1 MPAQERLDGGPL
13 DADAAAVDQ
22 PHLGEPSGLSGIE
35 ILGDDG
41 GHVARGEGVK
51 VQRILDR
58 DADGLVLAGYS
69 RGPSSTWSF
78 QWSNVR
84 RSSPESLHC
93 QKVAARSKN
102 GTSTRVTLSARA
114 VSATFSATICR
125 TNGIGMRPRR

>member
-1 MPAQERLDGGPL
+1 MPGEDGLHDLPL
-13 DADAAAVDQ
+13 DADAATVDQ
-22 PHLGEPSGLSGIE
+22 PHLDEPLGPSGFE
-35 ILGDDG
+35 ILRDDG

-102 GTSTRVTLSARA
+102 PTSTSPTFSVRA
-114 VSATFSATICR
+114 VSATFWVTI
-125 TNGIGMRPRR
+125 